1 MQINTDKLNTGQI
14 DVWICRAAQWFEKK
28 EVFFSELPPEE
39 QERALRFK
47 FSEHKDRFVIFHGFM
62 RRVLGSYLA
71 VDASRVV
78 FKTAEKGKPY
88 LISPDNKTCPLNFN
102 LSHTEDI
109 ALLAVSS
116 GQEVGIDIENKQR
129 TSDWQ
134 GIARRF
140 CTPEEQDALF
150 LIEDMAEQREAFYDL
165 WTRKE
170 AYMKVLGSGL
180 ALSPTQFSLTVA
192 PKPPALLN
200 HPSKDYRPQK
210 KVIFETIK
218 LPKNLSDY
226 CAILAVQGI
235 FTQYKLMEP
244 GSL

>member
-1 MQINTDKLNTGQI
+1 MQINTEKINTGQV
-14 DVWICRAAQWFEKK
+14 DVWVCQAAHWAGMSD
-28 EVFFSELPPEE
+28 VFFSELSPEE

-47 FSEHKDRFVIFHGFM
+47 FSDHKDRFVIFHGFM
-62 RRVLGSYLA
+62 RRVLGSYLGIKS
-71 VDASRVV
+71 SRLV
-78 FKTAEKGKPY
+78 FKRAEKGKPY
-88 LISPDNKTCPLNFN
+88 LASSDNKTCPLNFN

-116 GQEVGIDIENKQR
+116 GQEVGIDIENRRR

-140 CTPEEQDALF
+140 CTSEEQKALF
-150 LIEDMAEQREAFYDL
+150 VSGSMEEQKEAFFDL

-180 ALSPTQFSLTVA
+180 ALSPTQFSLTVS
-192 PKPPALLN
+192 PEHPALLN
-200 HPSKDYRPQK
+200 HYSEYFRSQK
-210 KVIFETIK
+210 KVTFETIK

-226 CAILAVQGI
+226 CATLAVQGI
-235 FTQYKLMEP
+235 FTHYKLIQP